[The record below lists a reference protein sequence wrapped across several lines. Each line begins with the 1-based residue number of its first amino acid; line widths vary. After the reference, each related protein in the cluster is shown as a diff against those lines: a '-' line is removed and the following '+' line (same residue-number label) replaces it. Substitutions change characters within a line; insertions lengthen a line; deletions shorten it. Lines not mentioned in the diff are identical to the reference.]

1 MANWVLSI
9 RRLRSAA
16 FRVNLCVISPGAR
29 SGKSLS
35 GSVCKVKRERPARIA
50 SAALSPEDSSTICA
64 PSGSFRTI
72 SKNMWAGTVV
82 EPPGPTSA
90 AIVSVTSTSRS
101 VALRLSFDRSAR
113 TSTLARIGIVLRRST
128 TRCTWPSDFNNS
140 DRSTVTFIAQSIRY
154 IDGESG
160 AARVVRQDQAATGP
174 AFSLDLWPRRSVM
187 PRRVTPHLF
196 LQLPLERLDL
206 LRHGGIVA
214 RQGLDLAR
222 GARHRGVVPAAQSA
236 AVLGERA

>member
-9 RRLRSAA
+9 RRFRSPALS
-16 FRVNLCVISPGAR
+16 VNLCVISPGAR

-35 GSVCKVKRERPARIA
+35 GSVCSVKRERPARIA
-50 SAALSPEDSSTICA
+50 SAARSPEDSSTICA
-64 PSGSFRTI
+64 PSGSLRTI

-90 AIVSVTSTSRS
+90 AMVSVTSTSRS
-101 VALRLSFDRSAR
+101 VALRLSF
-113 TSTLARIGIVLRRST
+113 
-128 TRCTWPSDFNNS
+128 
-140 DRSTVTFIAQSIRY
+140 IAQSVRY

-160 AARVVRQDQAATGP
+160 AARVFRQDQAATGP

-206 LRHGGIVA
+206 LGQGGIVA
-214 RQGLDLAR
+214 AQGLDLAH
-222 GARHRGVVPAAQSA
+222 GVQHCGVVPAPKSA
-236 AVLGERA
+236 ADLREGAKGEDFRQVHGHLARADDVRGAPRR